1 MCEVSVLFHR
11 FARSNQTKPDPIWP
25 MDCVPRISKMY
36 VKGPWHKSLTL
47 KSLKWNAIC
56 KCLQITNTCLWRLH
70 ILGELLIHSFIAMKF
85 FEANKRC
92 HELDRSSFN
101 LCQRVSM
108 LFFSFHSQNCHKAAS
123 WGASAT
129 TCPVPGCLVRRL
141 STWQSWKPQIEMSNP
156 KSPIQLICRVGFPGR
171 LFDSEKNCKLFWSL
185 CLRL

>member
-1 MCEVSVLFHR
+1 
-11 FARSNQTKPDPIWP
+11 
-25 MDCVPRISKMY
+25 
-36 VKGPWHKSLTL
+36 
-47 KSLKWNAIC
+47 
-56 KCLQITNTCLWRLH
+56 
-70 ILGELLIHSFIAMKF
+70 MKF
-85 FEANKRC
+85 LEATKRC